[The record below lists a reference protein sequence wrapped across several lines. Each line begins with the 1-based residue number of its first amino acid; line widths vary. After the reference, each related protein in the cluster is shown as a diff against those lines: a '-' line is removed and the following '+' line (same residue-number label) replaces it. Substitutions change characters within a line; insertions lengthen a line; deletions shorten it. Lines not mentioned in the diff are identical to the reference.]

1 MSPGDGPSEDPVLS
15 QYLDLAGTRGAHLKK
30 PVGDVLE
37 KIDSTELARLPIAGA
52 HLRTNGE
59 ESDPQ
64 DVAAPGPL
72 VAEPA
77 MAPAP
82 PMVAPVPTAVRES
95 VSTSATLEPETVQE
109 PAAASEEASSADLA
123 ELIGSA
129 LADPPAGHTNA
140 DVPVPAVVWPPASSA
155 PQVEE
160 EEGAPDPLDAILE
173 AEFGV
178 YVEMASAPPPVPAFD
193 AWTPPVEPIA
203 ELALE
208 PVSDGVVEPRFEAAS
223 NGVVAPVFEPLSEPV
238 SNGVVAPVFEPLSEQ
253 IHHPELASVSEFFAD
268 ELPDVAPTRETV
280 SSPASRPLDDEW

>member
-1 MSPGDGPSEDPVLS
+1 
-15 QYLDLAGTRGAHLKK
+15 
-30 PVGDVLE
+30 
-37 KIDSTELARLPIAGA
+37 
-52 HLRTNGE
+52 
-59 ESDPQ
+59 
-64 DVAAPGPL
+64 
-72 VAEPA
+72 
-77 MAPAP
+77 
-82 PMVAPVPTAVRES
+82 MVAPVPTAVREL
-95 VSTSATLEPETVQE
+95 VGTAAPLEPETVQG
-109 PAAASEEASSADLA
+109 PVSASEEASSADLA

-140 DVPVPAVVWPPASSA
+140 DVPVPAVAWPPASSA

-208 PVSDGVVEPRFEAAS
+208 PVSDGVVEPLL
-223 NGVVAPVFEPLSEPV
+223 GPV